1 MAGVAESASKFAG
14 IIRGDMSSWTLLSR
28 SEIDDQ
34 KWNNTVINASN
45 EHIYGYSFYLDIVA
59 KNWSGLVFG
68 NYEAILP
75 VIIKSKLGVKYLG
88 QINHVQRLNVFTVF
102 PTIPQ
107 LMELEELILKPV
119 SYLDIV
125 FEKQLISSFSSIEKT
140 NLILPL
146 NKTFETL
153 KKEFKTNTKRGIKKA
168 ENFDAKFNK
177 VPNNLIDE
185 AVKLFQLQKDF
196 GLNKSWFKDLVS
208 ISKNDFSELYSV
220 MLEKEHIAFALILIS
235 KKRVTLIFTA
245 LGEKGKEI
253 GAMPFLISELIR
265 NFSNSD
271 KILDFEGSENPGT
284 ARFYSSFG
292 ATTEN
297 YYHYQSDGLLKRTK
311 ELFNR
316 K

>member
-45 EHIYGYSFYLDIVA
+45 EHIYGYSFYLDIVS

-208 ISKNDFSELYSV
+208 ISK
-220 MLEKEHIAFALILIS
+220 K
-235 KKRVTLIFTA
+235 
-245 LGEKGKEI
+245 
-253 GAMPFLISELIR
+253 
-265 NFSNSD
+265 
-271 KILDFEGSENPGT
+271 
-284 ARFYSSFG
+284 
-292 ATTEN
+292 
-297 YYHYQSDGLLKRTK
+297 
-311 ELFNR
+311 
-316 K
+316 